1 MSAAVDTA
9 AADRAGR
16 TVGPGQVFWVVF
28 ALGVLVFL
36 FAPIV
41 VAGVIS
47 FSSSSSLVFPPPG
60 WSLEWYAAILADDQI
75 WRATGVSAVIA
86 LASTAIAV
94 VAGTLAAVAVNHYR
108 FAGRNSLKEFLLLP
122 LTLPAIILGLGLL
135 YAISLFGMRPGVTAA
150 ILGHSVISVPYV
162 AYFVLAALANY
173 DLTLERAS
181 LDLGAGRVRTF
192 VRITLPMIRQGVIV
206 GAVFAFL
213 LSFDNISL
221 SLFLTR
227 GDTLPL
233 RLLQRIQYY
242 ADPSVAAVST
252 GLIALSILL
261 MLPIRGY
268 LARSFEPRR

>member
-150 ILGHSVISVPYV
+150 ILGHKRDQR
-162 AYFVLAALANY
+162 ALCR
-173 DLTLERAS
+173 LFRARRAGQ
-181 LDLGAGRVRTF
+181 LRPDAGAG
-192 VRITLPMIRQGVIV
+192 
-206 GAVFAFL
+206 
-213 LSFDNISL
+213 
-221 SLFLTR
+221 
-227 GDTLPL
+227 
-233 RLLQRIQYY
+233 
-242 ADPSVAAVST
+242 
-252 GLIALSILL
+252 
-261 MLPIRGY
+261 
-268 LARSFEPRR
+268 LARSRGRA